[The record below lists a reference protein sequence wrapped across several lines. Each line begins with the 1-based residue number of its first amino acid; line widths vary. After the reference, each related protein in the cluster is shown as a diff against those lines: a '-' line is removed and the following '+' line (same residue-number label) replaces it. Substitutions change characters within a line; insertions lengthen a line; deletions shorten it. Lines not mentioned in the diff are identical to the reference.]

1 MYIPQIPNKFVTLYR
16 DIHGPT
22 LYDEEAAREFVFAL
36 SLEERQRLLAELH
49 KFTGAQSSG
58 KLLPLHQLGFLY
70 FTNCLSISLCFSLSL
85 SWDAFVWVCIMWLS
99 AVDRYLY
106 TYSKWPVCLILCY
119 FKSLKA

>member
-1 MYIPQIPNKFVTLYR
+1 MTLYR

-58 KLLPLHQLGFLY
+58 KLLPLQQLGFLY
-70 FTNCLSISLCFSLSL
+70 FTNCLSISLCLSVSLSL
-85 SWDAFVWVCIMWLS
+85 SLGMHLCGCALCGCLLLTGILTHTPNGLFV
-99 AVDRYLY
+99 
-106 TYSKWPVCLILCY
+106 
-119 FKSLKA
+119 